1 VIGRGAFA
9 IFLGVCALA
18 VAQVAWWITFL
29 VRTGAERRHVVMF
42 ASEGS
47 FFMVLLLLGV
57 WLMYRTLAEQVRLRE
72 MRATFLSSVTHELK
86 SPLAAIRLFLETL
99 EQGRADEEKRRDLV
113 RKMLLDTERLERL
126 VNDLLRAGR
135 IEAGALSADEGEARL
150 DAVVEGAAER
160 ARLRCGPGDEVR
172 VEGPGPVLV
181 PGDEELLRSAVENLL
196 DNAVKYSP
204 GAQAVEVDVRRDED
218 EVVVAVRDHGLGIP
232 ADEQAAL
239 FTKFH
244 RGAEAR
250 TRGIRGTGLGLA
262 MVDHIV
268 RAHHGRVDVES
279 QPGRGSTF
287 RIRLPVEEPSV
298 RGVRSSVRP
307 SVRGVRL

>member
-1 VIGRGAFA
+1 MLRDSP
-9 IFLGVCALA
+9 ALSDDRRRTCYD
-18 VAQVAWWITFL
+18 AQA
-29 VRTGAERRHVVMF
+29 
-42 ASEGS
+42 
-47 FFMVLLLLGV
+47 
-57 WLMYRTLAEQVRLRE
+57 
-72 MRATFLSSVTHELK
+72 RATD
-86 SPLAAIRLFLETL
+86 RLT
-99 EQGRADEEKRRDLV
+99 RLV
-113 RKMLLDTERLERL
+113 ESLLDFDRL
-126 VNDLLRAGR
+126 
-135 IEAGALSADEGEARL
+135 EAGAQPYSFEPHDMTTLVGTIVEDFRI
-150 DAVVEGAAER
+150 DAPAAGHDVQFRGNGGVPIHVDRDAFSR
-160 ARLRCGPGDEVR
+160 AVW
-172 VEGPGPVLV
+172 
-181 PGDEELLRSAVENLL
+181 NLL